1 MTDRSDVEYNAL
13 LKQNLDAAVQ
23 MTETL
28 KILINYLQI
37 TSIALR
43 LPVEWR
49 SALSSLL
56 SVQGASANTR
66 RSDQHGWCPVLGL
79 FVGVTSEA
87 FTAPFECNFN
97 DEYPW
102 PPSVIA
108 IWMRLFTP
116 VLVAI
121 ALVVVYTVFW
131 LARHW
136 TTRKTQNRQNASTSQ
151 HLVTSIVVIALVT
164 VSFSFIDTVRELLRA
179 INCIEV
185 DKIKNRTG
193 KENQERHPY
202 LSCAIRRGDDVWAED
217 TTLVCFAGTH
227 LPTAAAGIV
236 GLVMALG
243 IIAFIVLWMPFHQG
257 SKTRPVFVSRY
268 GFIYQA
274 YRDDWYRSPWE
285 AMILIR
291 KACIAAVVVYS
302 VHLDTDLQASMCVGV
317 LIIFQGFHIMA
328 LPFKKPDDHCYVP
341 HYAGSLFRYLQIHK
355 LADKW
360 TRLNNKITLNAL
372 ESGSLFCSIV
382 IFYSALILNNP
393 HATELGALFMII
405 FAFAVSIVFIS
416 YMLYRLHCGL
426 NVLVDLK
433 LEMVDPSFVT
443 VQGNELGAANIF
455 AKLCHLVKVQVSV
468 LMEGKS
474 DQGRTTS
481 GTIEMESAV

>member
-1 MTDRSDVEYNAL
+1 MIIRYGD
-13 LKQNLDAAVQ
+13 
-23 MTETL
+23 
-28 KILINYLQI
+28 II
-37 TSIALR
+37 
-43 LPVEWR
+43 
-49 SALSSLL
+49 
-56 SVQGASANTR
+56 
-66 RSDQHGWCPVLGL
+66 GL

-87 FTAPFECNFN
+87 FTAPFECNFD

-116 VLVAI
+116 VIVAI

-131 LARHW
+131 LTRHL
-136 TTRKTQNRQNASTSQ
+136 TTSTAQNRQNASTSQ

-179 INCIEV
+179 INCVEV
-185 DKIKNRTG
+185 DKIKNQTG
-193 KENQERHPY
+193 KEEDENHPY
-202 LSCAIRRGDDVWAED
+202 RSCAIRRGDSVWAED
-217 TTLVCFAGTH
+217 TNLICFDDTH
-227 LPTAAAGIV
+227 LPTAMAGIA

-243 IIAFIVLWMPFHQG
+243 IITFIVLWMPFHQG

-274 YRDDWYRSPWE
+274 YRDEWYRSPWE

-302 VHLDTDLQASMCVGV
+302 AHLDLNLQASMCVGV
-317 LIIFQGFHIMA
+317 LIIFQGFHTMA
-328 LPFKKPDDHCYVP
+328 LPFKRPEGHYYVP
-341 HYAGSLFRYLQIHK
+341 HYAGSLFRCLHIHK
-355 LADKW
+355 LAEQW
-360 TRLNNKITLNAL
+360 TLLNNKITLNAL

-393 HATELGALFMII
+393 NATDLGALVMII

-416 YMLYRLHCGL
+416 YMLYRLYCGL

-433 LEMVDPSFVT
+433 LEMIDPNFVT
-443 VQGNELGAANIF
+443 VQGNELGAANLF
-455 AKLCHLVKVQVSV
+455 AKLCHLVKIQVDV
-468 LMEGKS
+468 LMGGKS

-481 GTIEMESAV
+481 GTVEMESAV